1 MPLLKLTI
9 DHIEAER
16 SDIFRNNLFD
26 ALQNFA
32 LAAGTHGTDLPTE
45 LRSRDG
51 LKVGHAEWDFSV
63 AEWDIGVAARK
74 AG

>member
-16 SDIFRNNLFD
+16 PDILRSELHD
-26 ALQNFA
+26 VLQRFA
-32 LAAGTHGTDLPTE
+32 HTAGAHGTDLPTE
-45 LRSRDG
+45 LRTRDG
-51 LKVGHAEWDFSV
+51 LKVGHAEWSF
-63 AEWDIGVAARK
+63 GVAARK